1 MSVITPG
8 YIANF
13 MVNLFIFIL
22 LACVYTY
29 IQKLETDGCECAL
42 TEFYPAPFIKNFSI
56 FALVFL
62 IFVMFIP
69 PGTVLAKIF
78 GKEITGLY
86 LLVVFIFYIVFAVWV
101 FITMTYTRKLITE
114 KCKCSEDIRRE
125 LVYAG
130 TTIEMILI
138 VLLLLTTIIF
148 PLILSGLAIFF
159 NNIKSV
165 STKIES
171 NLKNPVSGIKNTP
184 KDLEKIATQV
194 KNMVSTATK
203 GVKSLTK
210 KNK

>member
-1 MSVITPG
+1 MNFITPG

-56 FALVFL
+56 FALIFL
-62 IFVMFIP
+62 IFVMLIP
-69 PGTVLAKIF
+69 PGTILADIF

-86 LLVVFIFYIVFAVWV
+86 LLVIFIFYIVFAVWV
-101 FITMTYTRKLITE
+101 FMTMTYTRKLITE
-114 KCKCSEDIRRE
+114 KCKCSEDLRRE

-148 PLILSGLAIFF
+148 PLILSGLSIFF
-159 NNIKSV
+159 NNAKGITQKV
-165 STKIES
+165 EN
-171 NLKNPVSGIKNTP
+171 NLKNPVSGIKSVP
-184 KDLEKIATQV
+184 KDLGKVASQL
-194 KNMVSTATK
+194 KNIVTTSAK
-203 GVKSLTK
+203 GVRSLTK
-210 KNK
+210 KK

>member
-1 MSVITPG
+1 MNIITPG

-13 MVNLFIFIL
+13 MINLFIFIL

-42 TEFYPAPFIKNFSI
+42 TEFYPATFIKSFSI

-62 IFVMFIP
+62 IFIMLIP
-69 PGTVLAKIF
+69 PGTILSKYF

-86 LLVVFIFYIVFAVWV
+86 LLVIFIFYIVFAVWV

-114 KCKCSEDIRRE
+114 KCKCSEDLRRE

-148 PLILSGLAIFF
+148 PLILSGLSIFF
-159 NNIKSV
+159 QNAKGV
-165 STKIES
+165 AEKVEM
-171 NLKNPVSGIKNTP
+171 NLKNPVKGIKSVP
-184 KDLEKIATQV
+184 KDLGKMASQV
-194 KNMVSTATK
+194 KGMVDTTTK
-203 GVKSLTK
+203 GLKSLTK
-210 KNK
+210 K